1 MDVEEVCVVV
11 KADVLCSPVNVL
23 NDAAEKLAE
32 SMVKLVDEINK
43 WFQFDIINKAAFDK
57 VYNASKTA
65 KELIAEVEAVLTEKK
80 VTMTYVFDILNK
92 LLALSLLLILTQSFF
107 YLKNYLAKDEFD
119 NIYITTKFKQM
130 EEENRNNGKEV
141 VLPLQK
147 KEKKLYIDSNSPK
160 MTMKERKQS
169 ILGITQIFLHMLLSA
184 LVIFLN
190 YVLYY
195 VLYLVNRYGHV
206 DVEITGESKID
217 LQVTGGQMAKVI
229 NTFINNINIENTY
242 EANYNTTICLPNPTA
257 PDATDIP
264 VLLGA
269 YVAALILVFLQAYGA
284 RFNRK
289 ICTFYYQEQEE
300 VRIMFLK
307 KKILYN
313 RKKRRT
319 FMRQHVKSM
328 TQQKLTEEKMSFK
341 QMLAAA
347 CPCFKSSLIQPQQG
361 FCMNCGGYASASRKL
376 EACKNSSCEAVY
388 CAECFN
394 EFKQI
399 CPVCRK

>member
-1 MDVEEVCVVV
+1 
-11 KADVLCSPVNVL
+11 
-23 NDAAEKLAE
+23 
-32 SMVKLVDEINK
+32 
-43 WFQFDIINKAAFDK
+43 
-57 VYNASKTA
+57 
-65 KELIAEVEAVLTEKK
+65 
-80 VTMTYVFDILNK
+80 
-92 LLALSLLLILTQSFF
+92 
-107 YLKNYLAKDEFD
+107 
-119 NIYITTKFKQM
+119 
-130 EEENRNNGKEV
+130 
-141 VLPLQK
+141 
-147 KEKKLYIDSNSPK
+147 
-160 MTMKERKQS
+160 
-169 ILGITQIFLHMLLSA
+169 MLLSA

-206 DVEITGESKID
+206 DVEITGESKIN
-217 LQVTGGQMAKVI
+217 LQVTGGQMANFI
-229 NTFINNINIENTY
+229 NTFLNNINIENTY

-289 ICTFYYQEQEE
+289 ICAFYYQEQEE

-347 CPCFKSSLIQPQQG
+347 
-361 FCMNCGGYASASRKL
+361 
-376 EACKNSSCEAVY
+376 
-388 CAECFN
+388 
-394 EFKQI
+394 
-399 CPVCRK
+399 